1 MPWRWQFITFHGSY
15 CHVTVLGFQTYFF
28 RESIF
33 LMLFAPK
40 EMGQGLV
47 KYAIILAFV
56 AIVMVSVVRLP
67 GIRIGN
73 TFGDTASPCHNLIW
87 WKHENL
93 VIWLGF
99 SF

>member
-1 MPWRWQFITFHGSY
+1 MPQRRQFITFHGFY
-15 CHVTVLGFQTYFF
+15 CHVTFLGFQTYFF

-47 KYAIILAFV
+47 EYAIIPAFI
-56 AIVMVSVVRLP
+56 AIVVVGVVRLP
-67 GIRIGN
+67 GPRIGN
-73 TFGDTASPCHNLIW
+73 TFGDTASPCRNLIW